1 MVTQF
6 DTHSIQITPVESDKD
21 IVAQFK
27 DMGSYSKIGNFH
39 FVKFYLSATR
49 LGMTYQD
56 MYNHLGYTKKT
67 YAKQEQTY
75 IENRVTSIRSTLKR
89 MGFNLPIS
97 NDDMK
102 NCKWYRRCCVDAAD
116 VEFLE
121 NLNWKS

>member
-1 MVTQF
+1 VVTQF
-6 DTHSIQITPVESDKD
+6 DTHSIQIAPTENDKD
-21 IVAQFK
+21 VVARFK
-27 DMGSYSKIGNFH
+27 DMGNYSKIGNLH

-75 IENRVTSIRSTLKR
+75 IENRVSAVRDMLKK
-89 MGFNLPIS
+89 MGFTLPAS

-102 NCKWYRRCCVDAAD
+102 HYKWYRKSCVDASD